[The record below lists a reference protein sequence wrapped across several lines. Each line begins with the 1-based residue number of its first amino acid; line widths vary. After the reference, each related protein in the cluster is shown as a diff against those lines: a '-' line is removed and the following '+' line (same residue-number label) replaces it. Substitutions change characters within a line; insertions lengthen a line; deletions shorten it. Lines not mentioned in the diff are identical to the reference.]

1 MQTFSRRAIMQ
12 NTTHTKL
19 PLLLLIVLGVMTAFG
34 PMIVDM
40 YLPAIPQVQHQ
51 FRSSASEIQ
60 LTLSFAMIGLALG
73 QFLFGPLSDA
83 FGRKKIGL
91 MILSIFFLSSLSAIF
106 ITNLALFLCARL
118 IQGLT
123 AGGIIVIAKAF
134 AGDRYKGDVLAKF
147 LASLMVVNGIVTI
160 VMPLLVGLSL
170 TLGSWRIIFIILTVI
185 SILVLIGV
193 AFNMPTTSKVEH
205 TPLNYKAI
213 IIDFGSLL
221 KKPRFIIPM
230 LLQGL
235 TYVMLFS
242 FSSAS
247 PFITQKVYNM
257 TPQQFSVMV
266 AFNGIG
272 LIIVSQI
279 VALLVE
285 YINRFK
291 LMIYLTLIQIL
302 GVILIV
308 ITLSVHGPL
317 WVLLVAFFLNV
328 CPVTSIGPLGFS
340 MAMEERTGGSGNASS
355 LLGLFQFMLGG
366 IISPIVGLKGSY
378 DATPYIIIIIITAIM
393 LITLQIIYFRNHR
406 HPN

>member
-1 MQTFSRRAIMQ
+1 MQPS
-12 NTTHTKL
+12 THTKL

-34 PMIVDM
+34 PIIIDM
-40 YLPAIPQVQHQ
+40 YLPALPEAQHQ
-51 FRSSASEIQ
+51 FRSSTSEIQ

-83 FGRKKIGL
+83 YGRKRMGL
-91 MILSIFFLSSLSAIF
+91 IILCIFFFATLSGVFA
-106 ITNLALFLCARL
+106 TNLILFLCIRF
-118 IQGLT
+118 IQGFT

-134 AGDRYKGDVLAKF
+134 AGDRYEGDLLAKF

-160 VMPLLVGLSL
+160 IMPLLGGLSL
-170 TLGSWRIIFIILTVI
+170 TLGSWRIVFIILTFI
-185 SILVLIGV
+185 SLLVLLGV
-193 AFNMPTTSKVEH
+193 ATMMPKTHKSKH
-205 TPLNYKAI
+205 KSLNFKDI
-213 IIDFGSLL
+213 LLDFGSLM

-247 PFITQKVYNM
+247 PFITQKIYNM
-257 TPQQFSVMV
+257 TPQQFSIMV
-266 AFNGIG
+266 AVNGVG

-279 VALLVE
+279 VALLVA
-285 YINRFK
+285 YINRFT
-291 LMIYLTLIQIL
+291 LMIYLTLIQVV

-308 ITLSVHGPL
+308 VTVAVHGPL
-317 WVLLVAFFLNV
+317 WILLIAFFLNV

-355 LLGLFQFMLGG
+355 LLGLFQFILGG
-366 IISPIVGLKGSY
+366 IISPIVGLKGQY
-378 DATPYIIIIIITAIM
+378 DATPYIFVIMITAVI
-393 LITLQIIYFRNHR
+393 LITLQVIYFRNHR
-406 HPN
+406 NPA

>member
-1 MQTFSRRAIMQ
+1 MQPS
-12 NTTHTKL
+12 THTKL

-34 PMIVDM
+34 PMIIDM
-40 YLPAIPQVQHQ
+40 YLPALPEAQHQ
-51 FRSSASEIQ
+51 FRSSTSEIQ

-83 FGRKKIGL
+83 FGRKRMGL
-91 MILSIFFLSSLSAIF
+91 IILCVFFLATLSGIF
-106 ITNLALFLCARL
+106 ASNLMLFLCIRFV
-118 IQGLT
+118 QGFT

-134 AGDRYKGDVLAKF
+134 AGDRYQGDLLAKF

-160 VMPLLVGLSL
+160 IMPLLGGLSL
-170 TLGSWRIIFIILTVI
+170 TLGSWRIVFVILTVI
-185 SILVLIGV
+185 SLLVLIGV
-193 AFNMPTTSKVEH
+193 VTTMPTTHQSEH
-205 TPLNYKAI
+205 ISLNFKEI
-213 IIDFGSLL
+213 FLDFGSLL

-247 PFITQKVYNM
+247 PFITQKLYNM
-257 TPQQFSVMV
+257 TPQQFSIMV
-266 AFNGIG
+266 AINGVG

-291 LMIYLTLIQIL
+291 LMIYLTLIQVI
-302 GVILIV
+302 GVVLIV
-308 ITLSVHGPL
+308 ITLSMHGPL
-317 WVLLVAFFLNV
+317 WILLIAFFLNV

-355 LLGLFQFMLGG
+355 LLGLFQFILGG
-366 IISPIVGLKGSY
+366 IISPIVGLKGQY
-378 DATPYIIIIIITAIM
+378 DATPYMIVIIVTAIV
-393 LITLQIIYFRNHR
+393 LITLQVIYFRNHR
-406 HPN
+406 NPA

>member
-1 MQTFSRRAIMQ
+1 MQPS
-12 NTTHTKL
+12 THTKL

-34 PMIVDM
+34 PMIIDM
-40 YLPAIPQVQHQ
+40 YLPALPEAQHQ
-51 FRSSASEIQ
+51 FRSSTSEIQ

-83 FGRKKIGL
+83 FGRKRMVLI
-91 MILSIFFLSSLSAIF
+91 ILCIFFLATLSGIF
-106 ITNLALFLCARL
+106 ASNLMLFLCIRF
-118 IQGLT
+118 IQGFT

-134 AGDRYKGDVLAKF
+134 AGDRYQGDLLAKF

-160 VMPLLVGLSL
+160 IMPLLGGLSL
-170 TLGSWRIIFIILTVI
+170 TLGSWRIVFVILTVI
-185 SILVLIGV
+185 SLLVLIGV
-193 AFNMPTTSKVEH
+193 VTTMPTTHQSEH
-205 TPLNYKAI
+205 ISLNFKDI
-213 IIDFGSLL
+213 FLDFGSLL

-247 PFITQKVYNM
+247 PFITQKLYNM
-257 TPQQFSVMV
+257 TPQQFSIMV
-266 AFNGIG
+266 AINGVG

-291 LMIYLTLIQIL
+291 LMIYLTLIQVI
-302 GVILIV
+302 GVVLIV
-308 ITLSVHGPL
+308 ITLSMHGPL
-317 WVLLVAFFLNV
+317 WILLIAFFLNV

-355 LLGLFQFMLGG
+355 LLGLFQFILGG
-366 IISPIVGLKGSY
+366 IISPIVGLKGQY
-378 DATPYIIIIIITAIM
+378 DATPYMIVIILTAIV
-393 LITLQIIYFRNHR
+393 LITLQVIYFRNHR
-406 HPN
+406 NPA

>member
-1 MQTFSRRAIMQ
+1 MQPS
-12 NTTHTKL
+12 THTKL

-34 PMIVDM
+34 PMIIDM
-40 YLPAIPQVQHQ
+40 YLPALPEAQHQ
-51 FRSSASEIQ
+51 FRSSTSEIQ

-73 QFLFGPLSDA
+73 QFLLGPLSDA
-83 FGRKKIGL
+83 FGRKRMGL
-91 MILSIFFLSSLSAIF
+91 IILCVFFLATLSGIF
-106 ITNLALFLCARL
+106 ASNLMLFLCIRFV
-118 IQGLT
+118 QGFT

-134 AGDRYKGDVLAKF
+134 AGDRYQGDLLAKF

-160 VMPLLVGLSL
+160 IMPLLGGLSL
-170 TLGSWRIIFIILTVI
+170 TLGSWRIVFVILTVI
-185 SILVLIGV
+185 SLLVLIGV
-193 AFNMPTTSKVEH
+193 VTTMPTTHQSEH
-205 TPLNYKAI
+205 ISLNFKEI
-213 IIDFGSLL
+213 FLDFGSLL

-247 PFITQKVYNM
+247 PFITQKLYNM
-257 TPQQFSVMV
+257 TPQQFSIMV
-266 AFNGIG
+266 AINGVG

-291 LMIYLTLIQIL
+291 LMIYLTLIQVI
-302 GVILIV
+302 GVVLIV
-308 ITLSVHGPL
+308 ITLSMHGPL
-317 WVLLVAFFLNV
+317 WILLIAFFLNV

-355 LLGLFQFMLGG
+355 LLGLFQFILGG
-366 IISPIVGLKGSY
+366 IISPIVGLKGQY
-378 DATPYIIIIIITAIM
+378 DATPYMVVIIVTAIV
-393 LITLQIIYFRNHR
+393 LITLQVIYFRNHR
-406 HPN
+406 NPA

>member
-1 MQTFSRRAIMQ
+1 MQPS
-12 NTTHTKL
+12 THTKL

-34 PMIVDM
+34 PMIIDM
-40 YLPAIPQVQHQ
+40 YLPALPEAQHQ
-51 FRSSASEIQ
+51 FRSSTSEIQ

-83 FGRKKIGL
+83 FGRKRMGL
-91 MILSIFFLSSLSAIF
+91 IILCIFFLATLSGVFAS
-106 ITNLALFLCARL
+106 NLILFLCIRF
-118 IQGLT
+118 IQGFT

-134 AGDRYKGDVLAKF
+134 AGDRYEGDLLAKF

-160 VMPLLVGLSL
+160 IMPLLGGLSL
-170 TLGSWRIIFIILTVI
+170 TLGSSRIVFIILTFI
-185 SILVLIGV
+185 SLFVLLGV
-193 AFNMPTTSKVEH
+193 ATMMPKTHKSEHKSLNFN
-205 TPLNYKAI
+205 AI
-213 IIDFGSLL
+213 LLDFGSLM

-247 PFITQKVYNM
+247 PFITQKIYNM
-257 TPQQFSVMV
+257 TPQQFSIMV
-266 AFNGIG
+266 AVNGVG

-279 VALLVE
+279 VALLVA

-291 LMIYLTLIQIL
+291 LMIYLTLIQVV

-308 ITLSVHGPL
+308 ITLAVHGPL
-317 WVLLVAFFLNV
+317 WILLIAFFLNV

-355 LLGLFQFMLGG
+355 LLGLFQFILGG
-366 IISPIVGLKGSY
+366 IISPIVGLKGQY
-378 DATPYIIIIIITAIM
+378 DATPYIFVIMITAVI
-393 LITLQIIYFRNHR
+393 LITLQVIYFRNHR
-406 HPN
+406 KPA

>member
-1 MQTFSRRAIMQ
+1 MQPS
-12 NTTHTKL
+12 THTKL

-34 PMIVDM
+34 PMIIDM
-40 YLPAIPQVQHQ
+40 YLPALPEAQHQ
-51 FRSSASEIQ
+51 FRSSTSEIQ

-83 FGRKKIGL
+83 FGRKRMVLI
-91 MILSIFFLSSLSAIF
+91 ILCIFFLATLSGIF
-106 ITNLALFLCARL
+106 ASNLMLFLCIRF
-118 IQGLT
+118 IQGFT

-134 AGDRYKGDVLAKF
+134 AGDRYQGDLLAKF

-160 VMPLLVGLSL
+160 IMPLLGGLSL
-170 TLGSWRIIFIILTVI
+170 TLGSWRIVFVILTVI
-185 SILVLIGV
+185 SLLVLIGV
-193 AFNMPTTSKVEH
+193 VTTMPTTHQSEH
-205 TPLNYKAI
+205 ISLNFKDI
-213 IIDFGSLL
+213 FLDFGSLL

-247 PFITQKVYNM
+247 PFITQKLYNM
-257 TPQQFSVMV
+257 TPQQFSIMV
-266 AFNGIG
+266 AINGVG

-291 LMIYLTLIQIL
+291 LMIYLTLIQVI
-302 GVILIV
+302 GVVLIV
-308 ITLSVHGPL
+308 ITLSMHGPL
-317 WVLLVAFFLNV
+317 WILLIAFFLNV

-355 LLGLFQFMLGG
+355 LLGLFQFILGG
-366 IISPIVGLKGSY
+366 IISPIVGLKGQY
-378 DATPYIIIIIITAIM
+378 DATPYMIVIIVTAIV
-393 LITLQIIYFRNHR
+393 LITLQVIYFRNHR
-406 HPN
+406 NPA